1 MTLEAH
7 NKTWRK
13 KMADVIKL
21 PAAKSKG
28 KLSLEEAIQARR
40 SIRTYSNAPLKLQD
54 VSQLLWAAQGITGP
68 NGLRTAPSPIAVY
81 LVQVYLVAGNVEGLK
96 PGVYSY
102 KPQGHSLEQSREGD
116 LRQQLVGLGQEV
128 FSSGAALLV
137 IASLD
142 EKASKTFGSYAVRAS
157 SLEIGHVA
165 QNIALQGT
173 VLDLGLVTATGF
185 DGDKARSLLGLP
197 PNETPVYLI
206 PVGKKA

>member
-1 MTLEAH
+1 
-7 NKTWRK
+7 
-13 KMADVIKL
+13 MADAIKL
-21 PAAKSKG
+21 PAAQLKG
-28 KLSLEEAIQARR
+28 KLFLEEVIQARR
-40 SIRTYSNAPLKLQD
+40 SIRTYADTPLKLQD
-54 VSQLLWAAQGITGP
+54 ISQLLWAAQGITGP

-102 KPQGHSLEQSREGD
+102 KPQDHSLEQIRDGD
-116 LRQQLVGLGQEV
+116 LRQQLGGLGQAV
-128 FSSGAALLV
+128 FGSGAALLV

-142 EKASKTFGSYAVRAS
+142 EKSSKAFGDYAVRAS

-173 VLDLGLVTATGF
+173 ALDLGLVTASGF
-185 DGDKARSLLGLP
+185 DSNKARSLLGLP